1 MKLARLLCIV
11 FFACTLTSF
20 HKASTSKLTDDVS
33 ADIGAL
39 MYCNEVHVWLY
50 RTDPDAGCICFKVDI
65 WFNSESNWQT
75 FNFCMGAEYSK
86 EEIVQ
91 GPCPT
96 GFAGI
101 KTQPYDIVP
110 CNSH

>member
-20 HKASTSKLTDDVS
+20 HKASTKLTDDVS
-33 ADIGAL
+33 ADIGVL
-39 MYCNEVHVWLY
+39 YGCNEVHVMLY
-50 RTDPDAGCICFKVDI
+50 RTDPDAGCICFKVDV
-65 WFNSESNWQT
+65 WFNSESNYQT
-75 FNFCMGAEYSK
+75 YTFCMGYEYSK
-86 EEIVQ
+86 EEVVQ

-110 CNSH
+110 CSH